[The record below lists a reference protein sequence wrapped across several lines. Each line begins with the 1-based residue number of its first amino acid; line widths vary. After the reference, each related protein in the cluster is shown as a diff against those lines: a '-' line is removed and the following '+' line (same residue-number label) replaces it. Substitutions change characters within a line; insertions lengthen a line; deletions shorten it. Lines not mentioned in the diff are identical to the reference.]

1 MTISDLLR
9 DARAAL
15 GVAGCASPDLDATLL
30 LAEVLGVPKH
40 RIRTEPS
47 REVGDADATRFRGLV
62 AERARRRPMS
72 QILGRVEFRSLEFEV
87 TDKVLAPRPETEDLV
102 ERAIAAAARIA
113 ASDGA
118 PGRAPRIAE
127 IGAGSGC
134 NVVAIAVA
142 CPAALLFAS
151 DVSGA
156 ALAVAARNA
165 ARHGVADRVRLL
177 RGDMAAPLR
186 EYGPFD
192 VVLSN
197 PPYVRRSEAGELD
210 PEVLWEPAC
219 AVFCDGEPRE
229 VYARVAAEAAAVTAP
244 GGMLLCELPGDDP
257 AVIVAAVAGLGA
269 WRDVSVAPDLAGN
282 PRVLSATRNS

>member
-1 MTISDLLR
+1 MTVTDLLR

-15 GVAGCASPDLDATLL
+15 GAAGCASPDLDATLL

-47 REVGDADATRFRGLV
+47 RDVGDADAARFRGLV

-72 QILGRVEFRSLEFEV
+72 QILGRAEFRSLEFEV
-87 TDKVLAPRPETEDLV
+87 TEKVLAPRPETEDLV
-102 ERAIAAAARIA
+102 ERAVAAAALVA
-113 ASDGA
+113 AQD
-118 PGRAPRIAE
+118 RAPRIAE

-142 CPAALLFAS
+142 CPSALLFAS

-165 ARHGVADRVRLL
+165 ARHGVAGRVHLL

-186 EYGPFD
+186 EHAPFD

-219 AVFCDGEPRE
+219 AVFCDGEPRD
-229 VYARVAAEAAAVTAP
+229 VYARVAAEAADVTRP
-244 GGMLLCELPGDDP
+244 GGLLLCELPGDDP
-257 AVIVAAVAGLGA
+257 AQIVAAVAAPGVWG
-269 WRDVSVAPDLAGN
+269 DVQVAPDLAGN
-282 PRVLSATRNS
+282 PRVLSATRVG